1 MARKSIK
8 PFYDSKEWKNVRNQK
23 MLSVNYRC
31 EECDGVAEEI
41 HHIIEL
47 NESNISNPI
56 VTLNTDNL
64 VALCRVCHNKEHGR
78 FKKSNIKFDKKGNI
92 IKY

>member
-31 EECDGVAEEI
+31 EKCFGIAEEV
-41 HHIIEL
+41 HHIIEIKE
-47 NESNISNPI
+47 NNKNDSNI
-56 VTLNTDNL
+56 TLNSNNL
-64 VALCRVCHNKEHGR
+64 VALCKECHNKVHGR
-78 FKKSNIKFDKKGNI
+78 FNKSRIQFDSSGNL

>member
-31 EECDGVAEEI
+31 EKCCGIAEEV
-41 HHIIEL
+41 HHIIEIT
-47 NESNISNPI
+47 ESNLHEREI
-56 VTLNTDNL
+56 TLNHRNL
-64 VALCRVCHNKEHGR
+64 IALCKNCHNKVHDR
-78 FKKSNIKFDKKGNI
+78 FLKSKIIFDKNGNL
-92 IKY
+92 KPY

>member
-31 EECDGVAEEI
+31 EKCCGLAEEV
-41 HHIIEL
+41 HHIIEITDTNL
-47 NESNISNPI
+47 KDRDI
-56 VTLNTDNL
+56 TLNQRNL
-64 VALCRVCHNKEHGR
+64 VALCKDCHNESHGR
-78 FKKSNIKFDKKGNI
+78 FKKSKIKFDINGNL
-92 IKY
+92 KSF

>member
-31 EECDGVAEEI
+31 EKCSKVGEEV

-47 NESNISNPI
+47 DDSNITNSSI
-56 VTLNTDNL
+56 TLDMKNL
-64 VALCRVCHNKEHGR
+64 VALCKDCHNKEHGR
-78 FKKSNIKFDKKGNI
+78 FKKSNIKFDHNGNI
-92 IKY
+92 KPY